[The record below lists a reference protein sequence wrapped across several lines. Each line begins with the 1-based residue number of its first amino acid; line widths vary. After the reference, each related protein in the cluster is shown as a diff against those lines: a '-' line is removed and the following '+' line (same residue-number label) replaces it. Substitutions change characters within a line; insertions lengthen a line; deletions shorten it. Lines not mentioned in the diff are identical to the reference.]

1 MQINMDPLTTTIPRT
16 GTYGDMPF
24 PVTLVDV
31 PRMTVVPQVT
41 TTEALSPL
49 RINAI
54 DYVEDKW
61 VTIEEG
67 EMFYHIFKKALQ
79 QGRKVQFSVKGLE
92 LDGVFFDKAICKLYG
107 DFPQAMVD
115 NNIEVVDIEKVDL
128 TELEEMKEMR
138 QYYYYDRPFYD
149 KLIAGIDPILGYN
162 EPAVGEADYVET
174 DDDDRDGETSP
185 YDDDDV

>member
-1 MQINMDPLTTTIPRT
+1 MNPLTTTIPRT

-41 TTEALSPL
+41 TTEVLSPL

-54 DYVEDKW
+54 DHVEDKW

-92 LDGVFFDKAICKLYG
+92 LDGFFFDKSICQLYG
-107 DFPQAMVD
+107 DFPQEVVD
-115 NNIEVVDIEKVDL
+115 SNIEVVDIEEVDQISL
-128 TELEEMKEMR
+128 RDMKRMR
-138 QYYYYDRPFYD
+138 QYYYYDRAFYD
-149 KLIAGIDPILGYN
+149 EIIAGIDPILGFN
-162 EPAVGEADYVET
+162 E
-174 DDDDRDGETSP
+174 DDDDDDEETSP
-185 YDDDDV
+185 YDDDEDDNGYKN